1 MIGYLIEQELEN
13 VLPASRRVATLLT
26 QVEVDPRDP
35 AFRNPPKPVGPVYG
49 KAEAEKLAKARG
61 STLAPDGDRYSS
73 VVPSPL
79 PQRIPATDVI
89 RLLAVQNVI
98 GISAGGGGIPVAPR
112 PQGGPHC

>member
-35 AFRNPPKPVGPVYG
+35 AFRNPTKPVGPVYG

-61 STLAPDGDRYSS
+61 WAIAPDGDRYRR
-73 VVPSPL
+73 VVPSPM
-79 PQRIPATDVI
+79 PKRIPEIAVI
-89 RLLAVQNVI
+89 KI
-98 GISAGGGGIPVAPR
+98 GRASCRERVC
-112 PQGGPHC
+112 QYE